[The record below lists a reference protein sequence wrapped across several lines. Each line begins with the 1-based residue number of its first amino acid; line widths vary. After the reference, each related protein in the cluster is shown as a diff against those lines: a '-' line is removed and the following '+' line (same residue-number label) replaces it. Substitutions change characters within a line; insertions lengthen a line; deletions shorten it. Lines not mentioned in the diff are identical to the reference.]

1 MFIYQFIAGLSV
13 ASQPGD
19 SGSVDTIAILVIVS
33 FVIGISRAWELIGGP
48 SIGIAH
54 EVVALVRSEEQARAS
69 HAAAAGDTETD
80 TETGGQ
86 EAKEAKETER
96 EV

>member
-1 MFIYQFIAGLSV
+1 M
-13 ASQPGD
+13 
-19 SGSVDTIAILVIVS
+19 VIVC

-54 EVVALVRSEEQARAS
+54 EVVALVRGEEHAGTGR
-69 HAAAAGDTETD
+69 AAAAGVPGGRL
-80 TETGGQ
+80 TGRP
-86 EAKEAKETER
+86 ER